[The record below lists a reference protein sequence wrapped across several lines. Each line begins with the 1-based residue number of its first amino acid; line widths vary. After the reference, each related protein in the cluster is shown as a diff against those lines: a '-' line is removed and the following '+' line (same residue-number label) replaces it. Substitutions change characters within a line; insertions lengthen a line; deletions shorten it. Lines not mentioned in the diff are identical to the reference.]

1 VTVKEFL
8 IKYAEAAEQSGGVS
22 ASRANPGKAERPT
35 LNKIR
40 SRGLKNKLNLPA
52 CPLEMAAMDTPIG
65 DILVSSKYL
74 KRIIV
79 TAADWEAENHTAVRA
94 WRGVLLKV
102 GSWTSKIIFS

>member
-1 VTVKEFL
+1 MTVKEFL

-22 ASRANPGKAERPT
+22 SSRA
-35 LNKIR
+35 NKIR
-40 SRGLKNKLNLPA
+40 SRGLKNMLNLPA

-65 DILVSSKYL
+65 DILISSEYL

-79 TAADWEAENHTAVRA
+79 TAADWEAENHAAVRA

-102 GSWTSKIIFS
+102 GDV